1 MKKLLLLLI
10 MLITLTNVSF
20 ASFPVVTEVSNDPD
34 IFVWVIQPLLIV
46 LIAFIAYQIYRF
58 YRYLFKI
65 VKNSFR
71 FWPKFFA
78 IFGLL
83 VMSTI
88 FVSAIILSIFAGGV
102 GG

>member
-1 MKKLLLLLI
+1 M
-10 MLITLTNVSF
+10 SF
-20 ASFPVVTEVSNDPD
+20 ASFPVVTEVSNEPD
-34 IFVWVIQPLLIV
+34 SSLERVMQSLLFIV
-46 LIAFIAYQIYRF
+46 LVFIAYQIYRF

-65 VKNSFR
+65 VKNSYS
-71 FWPKFFA
+71 FWQKFFA

-83 VMSTI
+83 VMSAI

>member
-1 MKKLLLLLI
+1 MKKLILLLI
-10 MLITLTNVSF
+10 VLTTHINVSY
-20 ASFPVVTEVSNDPD
+20 ASFPVVDEVKNDPD

-46 LIAFIAYQIYRF
+46 LIAFIAFQIYRF

-65 VKNSFR
+65 VKNSYS
-71 FWPKFFA
+71 FWQKFFA